1 MKFKDILSKIFYR
14 IQYLKNEKLKQF
26 FITTF
31 VLMVLIIILFI
42 VLIVKQNYENNVK
55 KDILSTVL
63 GSNEIQ
69 DTKPISNVNENDEYT
84 SNEAEEDSLSSSKAQ
99 DIKESIIYYEVY
111 ICGEVKNP
119 GVYSVIEGTRV
130 KDVIEIAGGITENA
144 FPEAL
149 NLAEKVFDEQK
160 IYVPSNEEI
169 SEEPSL
175 IYENNKNNKS
185 ENGSKI
191 VNINLASQD
200 EFEKLPGIGPEL
212 ASRIVEYRNLNGFFS
227 SIEDIKNVKGIGD
240 EKFNDIKDMIKV

>member
-26 FITTF
+26 FITVF

-42 VLIVKQNYENNVK
+42 VLIVKQNYENKVK

-69 DTKPISNVNENDEYT
+69 NTKLVSNIDKSDEYI
-84 SNEAEEDSLSSSKAQ
+84 SSELGKDSLSSSEAQ

-111 ICGEVKNP
+111 ICGEIKNP
-119 GVYSVIEGTRV
+119 GVYSVKEGTRV
-130 KDVIEIAGGITENA
+130 KDIIEMAGGVTENA
-144 FPEAL
+144 FAEAL

-160 IYVPSNEEI
+160 IYVPS
-169 SEEPSL
+169 SEEVLEKPSL
-175 IYENNKNNKS
+175 IYENN
-185 ENGSKI
+185 ENTKDGNSFKI
-191 VNINLASQD
+191 ININLATQD
-200 EFEKLPGIGPEL
+200 EFEKLPGIGPAL